1 MNIVRCQSTQRPN
14 ILRKENTMNMKFMV
28 KERTEMI
35 AEQESSDGMI
45 DVMKLCVAVAE
56 KMDMDVKIVHSV
68 IAAILEAFESE
79 AFWWEIQNAKQGDVT
94 TANEYE
100 GETMEEVHEDGF
112 QIGYRAGWND
122 AMAKLGNDD
131 LSSIDYDDRCY
142 DDRQDEEDYEE

>member
-1 MNIVRCQSTQRPN
+1 MNTNNLMQDH
-14 ILRKENTMNMKFMV
+14 
-28 KERTEMI
+28 TEMI
-35 AEQESSDGMI
+35 AEQEAANTTI
-45 DVMKLCVAVAE
+45 DIMKLSVAVAE